1 MCLEKKY
8 TQQQIIIKYYSHK
21 KKKCCMRVMESFGII
36 NSVFALGYEKR
47 PKMQNEAPLTTMHT
61 VAPPHCRTAALPND
75 HRKLPAPSHHKKPH
89 HHTMKPNKYGD
100 NGSGESEGGNL
111 EREKVGL
118 RGVGSETAQM
128 KMDRNMKKKQT
139 DMEKRRSAS
148 LSSTT
153 QCYSVRGSRPKPRP
167 IQSVQ
172 AADNSVNVVTD
183 GKQQQPRHEAKWAVD
198 SWKSKKTLQLPEY
211 PNQENLW
218 AVLKSLEAFPPIVF
232 AGEARNLEERLAAAA
247 AAGNAFLL
255 QGGGFWTHC
264 GWNSTLEAVFAGIPM
279 LTFPLFVDQVPNSR
293 QILEVWKNGWELKR
307 SVLGSE
313 ELISEKEILEVIGE
327 FMDVDVR
334 WPDVR
339 Y

>member
-1 MCLEKKY
+1 M
-8 TQQQIIIKYYSHK
+8 
-21 KKKCCMRVMESFGII
+21 
-36 NSVFALGYEKR
+36 
-47 PKMQNEAPLTTMHT
+47 
-61 VAPPHCRTAALPND
+61 D
-75 HRKLPAPSHHKKPH
+75 
-89 HHTMKPNKYGD
+89 
-100 NGSGESEGGNL
+100 
-111 EREKVGL
+111 
-118 RGVGSETAQM
+118 GVKFLWM
-128 KMDRNMKKKQT
+128 WQT
-139 DMEKRRSAS
+139 EMPRSAS

-172 AADNSVNVVTD
+172 AADNFVNVVTD
-183 GKQQQPRHEAKWAVD
+183 DKQQQPRHEAKWAVD
-198 SWKSKKTLQLPEY
+198 SWKSKKALQLPEY

-313 ELISEKEILEVIGE
+313 ELISEKEILEAIGE
-327 FMDVDVR
+327 VMDVDVGR
-334 WPDVR
+334 MAGQFAKPRSGQLEGKNGGKLPSYRGDNVNGDAFEEKARIPDPER
-339 Y
+339 MIRAY